1 MSLVTGRRR
10 ASNGGLRPPIMAPVC
25 IAIFFLAPFVITLL
39 ASLRHGTEAR
49 LPPLPPWPTTG
60 ISFDSYRS
68 LDSFGAGIWQHTV
81 NSLIVSVATVVLTVA
96 ISLLAGY
103 GFSRYR
109 FPFKNVFFVLI
120 IATLMIPFQSILTP
134 LFIILAK
141 LGLNNSLFGLTLVY
155 VTLQLPFSVFM
166 MRNAFDAVPK
176 EIEEAARIDGAQ
188 DMKLLVMVLLPLVLP
203 GVATVAIFAFL
214 NAWNEFLAALV
225 LLSSNEKVHA
235 AGADDGGARRS
246 SRSHQLGRGAG
257 GRRRNDHP
265 LPHRLPASATL
276 LHARAHG
283 RRSEMTSQEKIGW
296 TTMTKLKRDRQFRPL
311 PVPNVDVHG
320 LFGDRQDAICD
331 STAETLLDRCVEAGM
346 VRAIDVRSSRAP
358 ASSFRSGLGRLDAD
372 VLGQRPRQVDR
383 DGGLFALSRP
393 TRSPRG
399 ARR

>member
-1 MSLVTGRRR
+1 MSLVTGRKRSR
-10 ASNGGLRPPIMAPVC
+10 IIRGQAAYHGTGIA

-49 LPPLPPWPTTG
+49 LPPLPPWPTNG

-68 LDSFGAGIWQHTV
+68 LNSFGAGIWQHTL
-81 NSLIVSVATVVLTVA
+81 NSLIVSVATVVLTVV

-109 FPFKNVFFVLI
+109 FPMKNVFFILI

-176 EIEEAARIDGAQ
+176 EIEEAARIDGAH
-188 DMKLLVMVLLPLVLP
+188 DLKLLVLVLLPLVLP

-225 LLSSNEKVHA
+225 LLSSNEKYTLPVLMMA
-235 AGADDGGARRS
+235 VRAGRLGAINWGAVQAGVAVMTIPCLIVFLLLQRYYMRGLMAGAV
-246 SRSHQLGRGAG
+246 
-257 GRRRNDHP
+257 
-265 LPHRLPASATL
+265 
-276 LHARAHG
+276 
-283 RRSEMTSQEKIGW
+283 K
-296 TTMTKLKRDRQFRPL
+296 
-311 PVPNVDVHG
+311 
-320 LFGDRQDAICD
+320 
-331 STAETLLDRCVEAGM
+331 
-346 VRAIDVRSSRAP
+346 
-358 ASSFRSGLGRLDAD
+358 
-372 VLGQRPRQVDR
+372 
-383 DGGLFALSRP
+383 
-393 TRSPRG
+393 
-399 ARR
+399 

>member
-1 MSLVTGRRR
+1 MSLVTGRKRSR
-10 ASNGGLRPPIMAPVC
+10 IIRGQAAYHGTGIA

-49 LPPLPPWPTTG
+49 LPPLPPWPTNG

-68 LDSFGAGIWQHTV
+68 LDSFGAGIWQHTL
-81 NSLIVSVATVVLTVA
+81 NSLIVSVATVVLTVV

-109 FPFKNVFFVLI
+109 FPMKNVFFILI

-176 EIEEAARIDGAQ
+176 EIEEAARIDGAH
-188 DMKLLVMVLLPLVLP
+188 DLKLLVLVLLPLVLP

-225 LLSSNEKVHA
+225 LLSSNEKYTLPVLMMA
-235 AGADDGGARRS
+235 VRAGRLGAINWGAVQAGVAVMTIPCLIVFLLLQRYYMRGLMAGAV
-246 SRSHQLGRGAG
+246 
-257 GRRRNDHP
+257 
-265 LPHRLPASATL
+265 
-276 LHARAHG
+276 
-283 RRSEMTSQEKIGW
+283 K
-296 TTMTKLKRDRQFRPL
+296 
-311 PVPNVDVHG
+311 
-320 LFGDRQDAICD
+320 
-331 STAETLLDRCVEAGM
+331 
-346 VRAIDVRSSRAP
+346 
-358 ASSFRSGLGRLDAD
+358 
-372 VLGQRPRQVDR
+372 
-383 DGGLFALSRP
+383 
-393 TRSPRG
+393 
-399 ARR
+399 

>member
-1 MSLVTGRRR
+1 MSLVTGRKRSRVIR
-10 ASNGGLRPPIMAPVC
+10 AQAAYHGTGIA

-49 LPPLPPWPTTG
+49 LPPLPPWPTNG

-68 LDSFGAGIWQHTV
+68 LDSFGAGILQHTL
-81 NSLIVSVATVVLTVA
+81 NSLIVSVATVVLTVV

-109 FPFKNVFFVLI
+109 FPMKNVFFILI

-176 EIEEAARIDGAQ
+176 EIEEAARIDGAH
-188 DMKLLVMVLLPLVLP
+188 DLKMLVLVLLPLVLP

-225 LLSSNEKVHA
+225 LLSSNEKYTLPVLMMA
-235 AGADDGGARRS
+235 VRAGRLGAINWGAVQAGVAVMTIPCLIVFLLLQRYYMRGLMAGAV
-246 SRSHQLGRGAG
+246 
-257 GRRRNDHP
+257 
-265 LPHRLPASATL
+265 
-276 LHARAHG
+276 
-283 RRSEMTSQEKIGW
+283 K
-296 TTMTKLKRDRQFRPL
+296 
-311 PVPNVDVHG
+311 
-320 LFGDRQDAICD
+320 
-331 STAETLLDRCVEAGM
+331 
-346 VRAIDVRSSRAP
+346 
-358 ASSFRSGLGRLDAD
+358 
-372 VLGQRPRQVDR
+372 
-383 DGGLFALSRP
+383 
-393 TRSPRG
+393 
-399 ARR
+399 

>member
-10 ASNGGLRPPIMAPVC
+10 SRVIRGQAAYHGTGIA

-49 LPPLPPWPTTG
+49 LPPLPPWPTNG

-68 LDSFGAGIWQHTV
+68 LDSFGAGIWQHTL
-81 NSLIVSVATVVLTVA
+81 NSLIVSVATVVLTVV

-109 FPFKNVFFVLI
+109 FPMKNVFFILI

-176 EIEEAARIDGAQ
+176 EIEEAARIDGAH
-188 DMKLLVMVLLPLVLP
+188 DLKLLVLVLLPLVLP

-225 LLSSNEKVHA
+225 LLSSNEKYTLPVLMMA
-235 AGADDGGARRS
+235 VRAGRLGAINWGAVQAGVAVMTIPCLIVFLLLQRYYMRGLMAGAV
-246 SRSHQLGRGAG
+246 
-257 GRRRNDHP
+257 
-265 LPHRLPASATL
+265 
-276 LHARAHG
+276 
-283 RRSEMTSQEKIGW
+283 K
-296 TTMTKLKRDRQFRPL
+296 
-311 PVPNVDVHG
+311 
-320 LFGDRQDAICD
+320 
-331 STAETLLDRCVEAGM
+331 
-346 VRAIDVRSSRAP
+346 
-358 ASSFRSGLGRLDAD
+358 
-372 VLGQRPRQVDR
+372 
-383 DGGLFALSRP
+383 
-393 TRSPRG
+393 
-399 ARR
+399 